1 MTVLTADELLAWL
14 EHTSAEWRAFL
25 AGHPEALA
33 LPCDVRESTSV
44 ADLLLHIVAVE
55 LRYAQ
60 RLVGQPESSYD
71 ELRSDQAEALFAV
84 HDRAMAL
91 WREALAATD
100 TDWEEVL
107 EFVTRSAGT
116 LRASRRTVLVHM
128 ATHSIRHYAQLATLL
143 RQHGLPTGLGL
154 DYLYMGLV

>member
-25 AGHPEALA
+25 AGHPQALA

-60 RLVGQPESSYD
+60 RLVGQAESSYD
-71 ELRSDQAEALFAV
+71 EQI
-84 HDRAMAL
+84 
-91 WREALAATD
+91 
-100 TDWEEVL
+100 
-107 EFVTRSAGT
+107 G
-116 LRASRRTVLVHM
+116 RASCRERV
-128 ATHSIRHYAQLATLL
+128 
-143 RQHGLPTGLGL
+143 
-154 DYLYMGLV
+154 